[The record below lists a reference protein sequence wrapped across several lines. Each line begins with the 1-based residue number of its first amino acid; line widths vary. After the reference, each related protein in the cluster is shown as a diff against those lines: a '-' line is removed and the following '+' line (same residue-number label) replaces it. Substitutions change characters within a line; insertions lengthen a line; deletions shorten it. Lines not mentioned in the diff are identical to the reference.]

1 MGLVHD
7 ALVDL
12 RSFKQAGFNKKQ
24 GGKDIIR
31 NIEKFIQ
38 PLYAQLMNKL
48 KGMKEFANKST
59 EIVDLLNNIP
69 KSVCK
74 N

>member
-12 RSFKQAGFNKKQ
+12 RSFKQAGFNKQQ

-38 PLYAQLMNKL
+38 PLYEQLMNKL
-48 KGMKEFANKST
+48 AGTGEFTNKST
-59 EIVDLLNNIP
+59 KITSLLDNIQ
-69 KSVCK
+69 KVVCK